1 MALNEFFKKMV
12 NFPADDEYDDDDY
25 EEEKFFETEK
35 DEDYSVEKETK
46 SNSKKSEFGG
56 LFSRGGNKK
65 TEDNSQIKVVLVRPK
80 VFEDDTTAIAEHLC
94 NHKTVVLNLEL
105 ADRENSRR
113 IIDFLMGTAY
123 AVRGNI
129 KQVANS
135 TYIITPDNVD
145 VLGELLGGEPSDN
158 FQP

>member
-1 MALNEFFKKMV
+1 MAFSDFFKKMV
-12 NFPADDEYDDDDY
+12 NIPADEDY
-25 EEEKFFETEK
+25 EEEYEEENFFETEED
-35 DEDYSVEKETK
+35 DEPRQK
-46 SNSKKSEFGG
+46 STSKKSDFGG
-56 LFSRGGNKK
+56 LFSRVASNKRD
-65 TEDNSQIKVVLVRPK
+65 EDDSQIKVVLVRPR
-80 VFEDDTTAIAEHLC
+80 VFEDDTPAIAEHLC
-94 NHKTVVLNLEL
+94 AHKTVVLNLEL

-145 VLGELLGGEPSDN
+145 VLGELLGGDFSDN
-158 FQP
+158 F

>member
-1 MALNEFFKKMV
+1 MAINDFFKKMV
-12 NFPADDEYDDDDY
+12 NFPADDDFEEEY
-25 EEEKFFETEK
+25 EEENFFDDEEDFEEPKQKPTAK
-35 DEDYSVEKETK
+35 AKKSDFGGFFSRTVSGKKDDED
-46 SNSKKSEFGG
+46 
-56 LFSRGGNKK
+56 
-65 TEDNSQIKVVLVRPK
+65 SQIQVVLVRPR
-80 VFEDDTTAIAEHLC
+80 VFEEDTTAIAEHLC
-94 NHKTVVLNLEL
+94 SNKTVVLNLEL

-145 VLGELLGGEPSDN
+145 VLGELLGGDFGDN
-158 FQP
+158 F